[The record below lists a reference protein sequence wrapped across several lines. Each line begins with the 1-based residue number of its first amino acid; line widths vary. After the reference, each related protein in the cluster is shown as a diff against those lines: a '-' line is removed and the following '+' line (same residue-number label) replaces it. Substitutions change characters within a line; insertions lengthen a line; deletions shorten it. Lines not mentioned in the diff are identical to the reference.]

1 MSHNTQIALPS
12 FFSIGDDKIAELP
25 GLLASYRLK
34 FQRVLLLGDRKT
46 FTCGGNR
53 IAERL
58 RKEKKKIIKRIVT
71 NSDEKN
77 VKKIKDVISR
87 TKPDIVIGVG
97 GGKVLDVGKLA
108 AGKRKKK
115 FISVPTTLSNDGI
128 ASPIA
133 VIKNKKKI
141 PISHITQAPFGV
153 VVDIRVV
160 KKAPVRHI
168 RAGVGDIISNL
179 SAVFDA
185 RLARKKGKEKIDE
198 TALSLAESGALSLLN
213 TKYKKVKD
221 RNFLILLAQGL
232 IKSGCAMCIIGSSR
246 PASGSEHKISHSL
259 DHLYPPRKTLHGEQ
273 VGIAALFTMALQKN
287 TYLTRVKTMYKR
299 LSFPHELTHLSLTP
313 GQFTTVVKKAHRF
326 RPHRYTII
334 EDKSITP
341 KVIHHALRSVGLTR
355 H

>member
-1 MSHNTQIALPS
+1 MPHKNQIALPS

-25 GLLASYRLK
+25 GLLASYRLNH
-34 FQRVLLLGDRKT
+34 RSVLLLGDHKT
-46 FTCGGNR
+46 FACGGD
-53 IAERL
+53 RL
-58 RKEKKKIIKRIVT
+58 AAYLRRDKKKIIKKIVT

-77 VKKIKDVISR
+77 VKKIADVISQ

-108 AGKRKKK
+108 AGKRKRK

-133 VIKNKKKI
+133 VIKNNKKI
-141 PISHITQAPFGV
+141 PISHITHAPFGV

-160 KKAPVRHI
+160 KRAPVRHI

-185 RLARKKGKEKIDE
+185 RLARKRKKEKIDE
-198 TALSLAESGALSLLN
+198 TALSLAESGAVGLLN
-213 TKYKKVKD
+213 SSHKKVKD
-221 RNFLILLAQGL
+221 RDFLILLAQGL

-259 DHLYPPRKTLHGEQ
+259 DHLYPSRKTLHGEQ

-287 TYLTRVKTMYKR
+287 TYLTPVKKMYKR
-299 LSFPHELTHLSLTP
+299 ISFPHKLAHLSLTP
-313 GQFTTVVKKAHRF
+313 EQFITVIHKAHRF
-326 RPHRYTII
+326 RPHRYTIL
-334 EDKSITP
+334 EDKKITP
-341 KVIHHALRSVGLTR
+341 SVIKQAMHAVGLV
-355 H
+355 